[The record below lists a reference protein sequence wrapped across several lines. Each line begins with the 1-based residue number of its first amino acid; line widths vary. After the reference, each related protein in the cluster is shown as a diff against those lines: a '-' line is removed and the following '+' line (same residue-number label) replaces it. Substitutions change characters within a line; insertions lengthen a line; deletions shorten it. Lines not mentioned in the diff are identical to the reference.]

1 MYKIDS
7 INTLTKGD
15 NRVLEKM
22 FWNLFLNTGDVNI
35 YLYYK
40 DIQEEFNNNGN
51 KEKEIVQHECS

>member
-1 MYKIDS
+1 MYEIDS
-7 INTLTKGD
+7 INTFMKGD

-40 DIQEEFNNNGN
+40 DIQGEMNKKDK